1 MSLAICIGNEDQA
14 CSICIRICDGPEQC
28 IVPVG
33 GDQQSND
40 SAGLTH
46 HV

>member
-28 IVPVG
+28 IPVG
-33 GDQQSND
+33 GHQQSND